1 MVITKPG
8 MARPVIIKMD
18 KQMGED
24 IVRSNMR
31 TLGLSRHEFERLLAI
46 VRGQNIEDIGGPLEV
61 APDER
66 PNSAPGGR
74 AASPPPRCTASRR
87 SHRAL
92 QMQASGVPL
101 CPQARDYLSR
111 VNL

>member
-1 MVITKPG
+1 MKGDHLVMTKPG

-46 VRGQNIEDIGGPLEV
+46 VRGQT
-61 APDER
+61 
-66 PNSAPGGR
+66 S
-74 AASPPPRCTASRR
+74 
-87 SHRAL
+87 
-92 QMQASGVPL
+92 
-101 CPQARDYLSR
+101 
-111 VNL
+111 